1 LHFLKDNASV
11 VINNL
16 AAKKQVDL
24 ILMGTV
30 CRTAMTDFFIGN
42 SVENFLQQVVYSM
55 LTVKPEGFVSPFLLE
70 ER

>member
-1 LHFLKDNASV
+1 M

>member
-1 LHFLKDNASV
+1 M

-30 CRTAMTDFFIGN
+30 CRTGMTDFFIGN
-42 SVENFLQQVVYSM
+42 SVENVIQQVIYSM

>member
-1 LHFLKDNASV
+1 V